1 MPGNEDQQNWNP
13 YATAPNKDGLSYGDY
28 VGNQYAAQQNWN
40 PYASSPNKDGLSYG
54 DYVGN
59 QYAAQ
64 QAQQALQQVQTLR
77 TMGRF
82 EEAQALE
89 ANITAS
95 QQLVAQQNLAA
106 NTDMQVPGEASEAW
120 RARMNIKNNV
130 EMERTAEE
138 GYARGGLVRG
148 KSRKQAGGT
157 DSLDLPESLSSLLPV
172 GVDSSSYAPV
182 TTGTVPSNPRAA
194 AMDFRQQPTYA
205 QGGQVGPGG
214 APMPPGGAPAGLA
227 PQGQQGAA
235 MDPKMLEMQLQ
246 KFMRENPQQVEQIKQ
261 AVMEAMQTG
270 ELTQEDLNM
279 AVQLATVALQNPDA
293 YPQVRQFAIQQGLAD
308 ESELSMEYDQG
319 LIFVLL
325 LAAKAVQSETAGAV
339 PGGNFSQGGEINRGT
354 GPTSDDVSIRV
365 SKGEFVIPADVVK
378 AKGTDFFDKLIN
390 PKGGAGAA

>member
-1 MPGNEDQQNWNP
+1 MPIPLAVPVYGGIAAGA
-13 YATAPNKDGLSYGDY
+13 ATLWATIET
-28 VGNQYAAQQNWN
+28 
-40 PYASSPNKDGLSYG
+40 
-54 DYVGN
+54 
-59 QYAAQ
+59 
-64 QAQQALQQVQTLR
+64 ALQNVQDLR
-77 TMGRF
+77 ALGRL
-82 EEAQALE
+82 EEADALE
-89 ANITAS
+89 ARAKQMYAQADKPNLAARQ

-106 NTDMQVPGEASEAW
+106 NTDTQVPGEASEEW

-138 GYARGGLVRG
+138 GYAQGGLVMGQSKR
-148 KSRKQAGGT
+148 RPAGGT
-157 DSLDLPESLSSLLPV
+157 DSLDLPESLSALLPV
-172 GVDSSSYAPV
+172 GVDSSAYTPV
-182 TTGTVPSNPRAA
+182 IAGTVPSNPNASVL
-194 AMDFRQQPTYA
+194 DFRHQPTYA

-214 APMPPGGAPAGLA
+214 APMPQAGAMPQGGAPAGLT
-227 PQGQQGAA
+227 PQGQQGAP

-325 LAAKAVQSETAGAV
+325 LAAKSVQAETAGAA
-339 PGGNFSQGGEINRGT
+339 PGGNYSQGGEINKGS
-354 GPTSDDVSIRV
+354 GPTADDVSIRV
-365 SKGEFVIPADVVK
+365 SKGEYVVPAHVVK

-390 PKGGAGAA
+390 PKGGAGTA

>member
-1 MPGNEDQQNWNP
+1 MPGNENQQNYNA
-13 YATAPNKDGLSYGDY
+13 YATTRPDGLSF
-28 VGNQYAAQQNWN
+28 
-40 PYASSPNKDGLSYG
+40 G

-77 TMGRF
+77 VMGRF

-89 ANITAS
+89 ANIAAS

-106 NTDMQVPGEASEAW
+106 NTDMQVPGEASEEW

-138 GYARGGLVRG
+138 GYAQGGLVMGQSKR
-148 KSRKQAGGT
+148 RPAGGT
-157 DSLDLPESLSSLLPV
+157 DSLDLPESLSALLPV
-172 GVDSSSYAPV
+172 GVDSSAYTPV
-182 TTGTVPSNPRAA
+182 IAGTVPSNPNASVL
-194 AMDFRQQPTYA
+194 DFRHQPTYA

-214 APMPPGGAPAGLA
+214 APMPQAGAMPQGGAPAGLT
-227 PQGQQGAA
+227 PQGQQGAP

-270 ELTQEDLNM
+270 DNM

-325 LAAKAVQSETAGAV
+325 LAAKSVQAETAGAA
-339 PGGNFSQGGEINRGT
+339 PGGNYSQGGEINKGS
-354 GPTSDDVSIRV
+354 GPTADDVSIRV
-365 SKGEFVIPADVVK
+365 SKGEYVVPAHVVK

-390 PKGGAGAA
+390 PKGGAGTA